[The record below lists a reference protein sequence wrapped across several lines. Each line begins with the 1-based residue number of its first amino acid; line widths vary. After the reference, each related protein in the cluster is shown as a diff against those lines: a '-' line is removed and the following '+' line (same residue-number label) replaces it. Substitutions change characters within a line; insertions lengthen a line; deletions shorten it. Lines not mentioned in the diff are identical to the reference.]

1 MSSKDFVT
9 AFDETV
15 EEMSEANKAAQPPA
29 PEDYTGDDG
38 LVYCHKCR
46 TPRQT
51 RVDFGEG
58 QTRVVWCTC
67 KCMDEEYERQE
78 KERQEERRQ
87 DRINN
92 IRRLAFP
99 EPAMREWT
107 FERDDRQNPRISDA
121 MKRYAEKFQEF
132 YKAGQGILLYGPVG
146 TGKTYLAACIANAVI
161 DQEHWVYMTSFS
173 RILNELQN
181 SFEGRQEYIDEICG
195 RSLLVID
202 DLGTE
207 RDSAY
212 AQEQVYSVID
222 GRYRAR
228 KPLIVTTNL
237 SFAEIANCQD
247 IGRRR
252 IYDRILEICHPVEVK
267 GSSRRKAQAK
277 ENYAAMND
285 ILGL

>member
-29 PEDYTGDDG
+29 AEDYTGDDG
-38 LVYCHKCR
+38 LVYCHKCH

-58 QTRVVWCTC
+58 KARVVWCNC

-99 EPAMREWT
+99 DPAMREWT

-121 MKRYAEKFQEF
+121 MKRYTEKFQEF
-132 YKAGQGILLYGPVG
+132 HKAGRGILLYGPVG

-181 SFEGRQEYIDEICG
+181 RFEGRQEYIDEICG

>member
-1 MSSKDFVT
+1 MSSNDFVIDV
-9 AFDETV
+9 ADGV
-15 EEMSEANKAAQPPA
+15 EEISDANRAVQPPEQ
-29 PEDYTGDDG
+29 EDYTGEDG
-38 LVYCHKCR
+38 LIYCHKCH
-46 TPRQT
+46 TARQT
-51 RVDFGEG
+51 RIGLGEG
-58 QTRVVWCTC
+58 QTRVVWCNC
-67 KCMDEEYERQE
+67 KCMNEEYERQE
-78 KERQEERRQ
+78 MKWHEELRQQ
-87 DRINN
+87 RIGD
-92 IRRLAFP
+92 IRRRAFP

-146 TGKTYLAACIANAVI
+146 TGKTYLAACIANAII
-161 DQEHWVYMTSFS
+161 DQERGAYMTSFS
-173 RILNELQN
+173 RILNELQS
-181 SFEGRQEYIDEICG
+181 SFEGRQEYIDELCG
-195 RSLLVID
+195 QTLLVID

-237 SFAEIANCQD
+237 SFAEIVNCQD

-252 IYDRILEICHPVEVK
+252 IYDRVLEICHPVEVK